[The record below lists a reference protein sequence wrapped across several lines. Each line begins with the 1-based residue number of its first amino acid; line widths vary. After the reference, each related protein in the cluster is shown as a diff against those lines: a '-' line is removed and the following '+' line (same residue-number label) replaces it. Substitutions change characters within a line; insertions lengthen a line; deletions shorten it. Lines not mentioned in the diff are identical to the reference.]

1 MINQRYAGLRHRYSH
16 GATTLPGWFLFDG
29 LLKHDADTGQ
39 EERYAFGDGVFG
51 GETAMAPRTG
61 STAEDDGYLVTIVSD
76 MNRDLSECL
85 IFDARTVGDG
95 PIVRIRL
102 PERVS
107 SGTHCTWAP
116 GSSIPDWGTKD
127 DPATAVG
134 L

>member
-1 MINQRYAGLRHRYSH
+1 M
-16 GATTLPGWFLFDG
+16 TT
-29 LLKHDADTGQ
+29 TGR
-39 EERYAFGDGVFG
+39 EERYPFGEGVFG
-51 GETAMAPRTG
+51 SETAMAPRTG
-61 STAEDDGYLVTIVSD
+61 SRSEDDGYLVTITSD

-95 PIVRIRL
+95 PLARIRL

-116 GSSIPDWGTKD
+116 GVSIPGWHLHD
-127 DPATAVG
+127 DPAAAVR